1 MENEFIF
8 NETVRIYDTDA
19 EGIVHYAGYYRFFT
33 DALEQFANERTGRMF
48 PLINKDVWFVV
59 VESNA
64 KYYKSARAGDFIN
77 VGLLPKLLSKK
88 AIRFNFS
95 IRRDG
100 ELLCEGYIV
109 QVAIDKDKW
118 KAVPIPKDII
128 DKLLR

>member
-1 MENEFIF
+1 
-8 NETVRIYDTDA
+8 
-19 EGIVHYAGYYRFFT
+19 
-33 DALEQFANERTGRMF
+33 MF